1 MTSASSHP
9 AAAVLNTD
17 RIDATAER
25 IAIDWAHH
33 GYSVLTAMIAELYTD
48 LADLPP
54 RYTPD
59 QRADILTD
67 AADITATELMT
78 MLDDFVYQEADR
90 PPVTEYGWVMHTD
103 DRHTA
108 VVAALTGRTASH
120 LTWWLT
126 DQLADYLTDREAE
139 DLD

>member
-1 MTSASSHP
+1 MTSASNP
-9 AAAVLNTD
+9 PAVLDTD

-25 IAIDWAHH
+25 IATEWGHH
-33 GYSVLTAMIAELYTD
+33 GHNTLTAMIAELYTEIAS
-48 LADLPP
+48 LSTH
-54 RYTPD
+54 YTHQ
-59 QRADILTD
+59 QRAGILTD

-78 MLDDFVYQEADR
+78 MLDNDIYQEADR

-108 VVAALTGRTASH
+108 LIAALTRHTASH

-126 DQLADYLTDREAE
+126 DHLNDYLTDRETDDA
-139 DLD
+139 DC

>member
-1 MTSASSHP
+1 MTSASNP
-9 AAAVLNTD
+9 PAVLDTD

-33 GYSVLTAMIAELYTD
+33 GHSVLTAMIAELYTD
-48 LADLPP
+48 LAVLPP
-54 RYTPD
+54 RCTPD
-59 QRADILTD
+59 ERAGILTE
-67 AADITATELMT
+67 AADVTATELMT
-78 MLDDFVYQEADR
+78 MLDDYICQEADR
-90 PPVTEYGWVMHTD
+90 PPVIECGWVMHTD

-108 VVAALTGRTASH
+108 VVAALTGRAASH

-126 DQLADYLTDREAE
+126 DHLNDYLADREAE

>member
-1 MTSASSHP
+1 MTSASNP
-9 AAAVLNTD
+9 PAVLDTD
-17 RIDATAER
+17 RINATAER
-25 IAIDWAHH
+25 IATDWAHH
-33 GYSVLTAMIAELYTD
+33 GYSALTAMIAELYTD

-54 RYTPD
+54 HYTPD

-67 AADITATELMT
+67 AADVTAAELMT
-78 MLDDFVYQEADR
+78 MLDDYIYQEADR

-108 VVAALTGRTASH
+108 AVAALTRHTASH

-126 DQLADYLTDREAE
+126 DQLTDYLTDREAE
-139 DLD
+139 DPD

>member
-1 MTSASSHP
+1 MTSASNP
-9 AAAVLNTD
+9 PAVLDTD

-25 IAIDWAHH
+25 IATDWAHH
-33 GYSVLTAMIAELYTD
+33 GHSVLTAMIAELYTD
-48 LADLPP
+48 LAVLPP

-67 AADITATELMT
+67 AADSTATELMT
-78 MLDDFVYQEADR
+78 MLDNDIYQEADR

-108 VVAALTGRTASH
+108 LVAALTTHTASH

-126 DQLADYLTDREAE
+126 DQLNDYLTDRET
-139 DLD
+139 DDTDC

>member
-1 MTSASSHP
+1 MTSASNHP
-9 AAAVLNTD
+9 AAAVLDTD

-25 IAIDWAHH
+25 IATDWGHH
-33 GYSVLTAMIAELYTD
+33 GHNTLTAMIAELYTD

-54 RYTPD
+54 RY

-67 AADITATELMT
+67 AADITATELIT
-78 MLDDFVYQEADR
+78 MLDDHIYQEVDR

-103 DRHTA
+103 DRHAA
-108 VVAALTGRTASH
+108 VVVALTSRTASH

-126 DQLADYLTDREAE
+126 DQLTDYLTNREAE